1 MDCRDMKKYLSIF
14 IAALLAF
21 AAVSCEKKAEFERP
35 LGLMSRLT
43 RLSASAGDTPVIVY
57 SNTDWNASLTSKVTW
72 AGLDRLSGS
81 GCSQVRF
88 RYSENYGR
96 ARKVGIAF
104 EAGGVR
110 DTLYMIQ
117 ASGLDNPLL
126 EFASSSAVVPVQ
138 GGVQEYVLNSNLVY
152 DIKDVKAEIRYGE
165 DSPENWLEV
174 VSVELDKMSVNI
186 SPNGSG
192 IERTADI
199 VLLHTDGA
207 DDVISTWISIKQFAL

>member
-1 MDCRDMKKYLSIF
+1 
-14 IAALLAF
+14 
-21 AAVSCEKKAEFERP
+21 
-35 LGLMSRLT
+35 
-43 RLSASAGDTPVIVY
+43 
-57 SNTDWNASLTSKVTW
+57 
-72 AGLDRLSGS
+72 
-81 GCSQVRF
+81 
-88 RYSENYGR
+88 
-96 ARKVGIAF
+96 
-104 EAGGVR
+104 
-110 DTLYMIQ
+110 MIQ

-207 DDVISTWISIKQFAL
+207 DDVISTWIYIKQFAL